1 MTMNLDLVLED
12 QGFGRFVLQRFFFKR
27 TSCFLALS

>member
-12 QGFGRFVLQRFFFKR
+12 QSLGGVASQGFFFKR
-27 TSCFLALS
+27 TSCLRAFS